1 MKKLKETTA
10 KTILEQIDS
19 FVERHKLDEKA
30 KQELIKMSKNSYCL
44 GSSDLFKIMEK
55 SYEGKYNSEK

>member
-19 FVERHKLDEKA
+19 FVEKHKLDKKA
-30 KQELIKMSKNSYCL
+30 KEELIKMSKNSYCL

-55 SYEGKYNSEK
+55 SY

>member
-1 MKKLKETTA
+1 MKRKETTT
-10 KTILEQIDS
+10 KTILEQIDI
-19 FVERHKLDEKA
+19 FVQMYKLDEQA

-55 SYEGKYNSEK
+55 SY